1 MPFGIEVSF
10 RLLPPIVVAQHLTV
24 SLHKEAPSFAFFV
37 EQASKAQTFWCL
49 RRLKRSNFFEVVKGD
64 EVLSPP
70 PPSLVARKNYRLA
83 VKAAVSNP
91 APAILSRLRLAPA
104 KNVYNSS
111 DE

>member
-1 MPFGIEVSF
+1 
-10 RLLPPIVVAQHLTV
+10 
-24 SLHKEAPSFAFFV
+24 
-37 EQASKAQTFWCL
+37 
-49 RRLKRSNFFEVVKGD
+49 VVKGD

>member
-1 MPFGIEVSF
+1 ME
-10 RLLPPIVVAQHLTV
+10 
-24 SLHKEAPSFAFFV
+24 
-37 EQASKAQTFWCL
+37 
-49 RRLKRSNFFEVVKGD
+49 GD
-64 EVLSPP
+64 EVSP

-83 VKAAVSNP
+83 VKVAVSNP